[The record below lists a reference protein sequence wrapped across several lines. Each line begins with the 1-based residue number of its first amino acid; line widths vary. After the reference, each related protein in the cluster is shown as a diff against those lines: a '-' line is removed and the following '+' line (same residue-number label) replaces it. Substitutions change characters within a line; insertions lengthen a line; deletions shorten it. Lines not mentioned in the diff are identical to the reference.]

1 MGVMMTG
8 CSSEDNIQQ
17 TEKTSNQ
24 RTLTFNVGI
33 SDEGAG
39 TRAVTADGTATFAL
53 GDRIAVIYTTN
64 TGNYAK
70 AVSLPLTAG
79 DLSLENKNATF
90 TVTVNDPDY
99 QYDVRYIYPASM
111 VNEDCTVNWAA
122 LDNQDGTLGALSR
135 NLDYCE
141 GIGWWDN
148 DGAQYQLPYLS
159 LANRLSILALTLKNS
174 DGSNDL
180 TNTITSLTLSDG
192 DNTYKVKRDA
202 EPGPIYMA
210 IRPTSNATIE
220 VTANSSSA
228 YYSKS
233 LQDKTYDSGHL
244 FNLPWRMSVSNNID
258 LSKVY
263 SDYEAKDGNVLTGTL
278 GANVKISI
286 AAGAT
291 VTLNN
296 VTIDG
301 TNNSNYYWAG
311 LTCLGDATIILADG
325 TTNSVKGF
333 YQNYPGIYVPSGK
346 TLIIKG
352 ETSGTGS
359 LAATSNGSGAGI
371 GGGLGPYVPNAGNI
385 NINGGNITAT
395 GGDYS
400 AGIGSGKYSSCGN
413 ISITGGSVTAT
424 GGTNSAG
431 IGTGNYYSC
440 GAISITG
447 GSVTATG
454 GANGAGIGTGS
465 GLQSTCDIISITGG
479 TIIANGGSSAAS
491 IGTGYRGT
499 CSDITISDARVT
511 ATGGAN
517 GAGIGSGEEG
527 TCSDITIMS
536 NVIHVKATRGE
547 GDTKHVG
554 PGKSGKS
561 GKVTIGDNIY
571 WDGENYVTEH
581 DGSYYLHEC
590 GWLEYQPVT
599 P

>member
-8 CSSEDNIQQ
+8 CSSDDNIQQ

-39 TRAVTADGTATFAL
+39 TRAVTADGTATFAV

-64 TGNYAK
+64 KGNYAK
-70 AVSLPLTAG
+70 AVSLQLTAG

-111 VNEDCTVNWAA
+111 VNEDCNVNWAA

-141 GIGWWDN
+141 GEGSWVH
-148 DGAQYQLPYLS
+148 DGAQYQLPYLN
-159 LANRLSILALTLKNS
+159 LANQLSILALTLKDS

-192 DNTYKVKRDA
+192 DNTYRVKRNA
-202 EPGPIYMA
+202 SPGPIYMA
-210 IRPTSNATIE
+210 IRPTTSADIE

-233 LQDKTYDSGHL
+233 LQDKTYVSGRL

-263 SDYEAKDGNVLTGTL
+263 SDYEAKDGDILTGTL

-286 AAGAT
+286 ADGAT
-291 VTLNN
+291 VTLNG
-296 VTIDG
+296 VTING

-346 TLIIKG
+346 TLIING
-352 ETSGTGS
+352 QTDGNGS
-359 LAATSNGSGAGI
+359 LNASSNSIGAGI
-371 GGGLGPYVPNAGNI
+371 GGGGDKTCGNI
-385 NINGGNITAT
+385 EIQGGVITAT
-395 GGDYS
+395 GGLKS
-400 AGIGSGKYSSCGN
+400 AGIGSCETSSCGTIT
-413 ISITGGSVTAT
+413 ISGGTVTAT
-424 GGTNSAG
+424 GGDLAAG
-431 IGTGNYYSC
+431 IGSSIGEGGYYSSC
-440 GAISITG
+440 GT
-447 GSVTATG
+447 
-454 GANGAGIGTGS
+454 
-465 GLQSTCDIISITGG
+465 ISITGG
-479 TIIANGGSSAAS
+479 TVIATGGNFAAG
-491 IGTGYRGT
+491 IGSGCGGQ
-499 CSDITISDARVT
+499 CSDITIAKAVT
-511 ATGGAN
+511 Y
-517 GAGIGSGEEG
+517 
-527 TCSDITIMS
+527 
-536 NVIHVKATRGE
+536 VKATRGTDE
-547 GDTKHVG
+547 TNTYEPNAVNSKHVG
-554 PGKSGKS
+554 PGDG
-561 GKVTIGDNIY
+561 GTCGTVTIGDKVY
-571 WDGENYVTEH
+571 WNNAYQNDGEQ
-581 DGSYYLHEC
+581 YLHTNS
-590 GWLEYQPVT
+590 WLEYPF
-599 P
+599 